1 MEFAVGFFSGGFVVG
16 FVAVTVSIRFAGRI
30 TRHAHME
37 AERKNL
43 ESRKD
48 AIEFGRDTLPRRGD
62 YEGGESDLFGTLPGA
77 MTKDHLQDSPDFAE
91 PVDLGQDWTKL
102 E

>member
-1 MEFAVGFFSGGFVVG
+1 MDYVIGAFGGGLVVG
-16 FVAVTVSIRFAGRI
+16 LTCSNVWWRLRRRIARNARF
-30 TRHAHME
+30 E
-37 AERKNL
+37 AERENL